1 MVSQRVT
8 NTKEKVGNRMMEPEF
23 MNVPLIERE
32 ARLMPEIIR
41 CLRNLGGFASRKQL
55 IKEMKDTSQVIPE
68 DYIDF
73 QRVSKRSGEKYKP
86 FNFQFNFAVKHL
98 IYANYIISPNRGDIE
113 LTEKGRNVDLENFDV
128 DTMVRA
134 ISDPLFLAQSQRNK
148 ENKEITKLTSMTEDE
163 IIEVEKEDGIVEVE
177 KEDEWKDQLSDS
189 LKRISPRKFELF
201 ARRLVNAM
209 GVDLDENIGVQYVA
223 DGGLDGFGYIT
234 SDDFRTTR
242 VAIQAKRWQG
252 KVSSPEIDKFR
263 GAMDKFNAEF
273 GIFITTSDFTRDA
286 ITASRIGTRVITLI
300 NGDRIAE
307 LVAQYKLYV
316 TPVTTYEL
324 GDFYLEEE

>member
-1 MVSQRVT
+1 M
-8 NTKEKVGNRMMEPEF
+8 
-23 MNVPLIERE
+23 
-32 ARLMPEIIR
+32 
-41 CLRNLGGFASRKQL
+41 
-55 IKEMKDTSQVIPE
+55 
-68 DYIDF
+68 
-73 QRVSKRSGEKYKP
+73 
-86 FNFQFNFAVKHL
+86 
-98 IYANYIISPNRGDIE
+98 
-113 LTEKGRNVDLENFDV
+113 DLENFDV

-148 ENKEITKLTSMTEDE
+148 ENKEITKLTSLTEDE

>member
-1 MVSQRVT
+1 MMISRRVT
-8 NTKEKVGNRMMEPEF
+8 NTKAKVVIRMTEPEF

-128 DTMVRA
+128 DTMVRS
-134 ISDPLFLAQSQRNK
+134 ISDPLFLAQSQQNK
-148 ENKEITKLTSMTEDE
+148 ANREITKSTSITEDE
-163 IIEVEKEDGIVEVE
+163 VVEVE
-177 KEDEWKDQLSDS
+177 KEDEWKDQLSDA

-286 ITASRIGTRVITLI
+286 MAASRIGTRVITLI